1 MTKGENELKSIA
13 RVPIV
18 KSSTVLVM
26 VEGIQVRDV
35 VASEFQF
42 SVALAEKDILAPISN
57 ARRRALSK
65 HQNRCA
71 HTNGPIFEGG
81 QLTSDTDPTHRSR
94 DGPRPGSPRSE

>member
-1 MTKGENELKSIA
+1 MD

-26 VEGIQVRDV
+26 VERMQVRDV

-42 SVALAEKDILAPISN
+42 SVALAEKDTLVPFLN

-65 HQNRCA
+65 HQHRRA
-71 HTNGPIFEGG
+71 HTKNPASESW
-81 QLTSDTDPTHRSR
+81 QLTYDIDPNHRSR
-94 DGPRPGSPRSE
+94 DGPRP